1 MWTTPHVLTE
11 VSNFVGHDA
20 EDDRVLLRLVLR
32 ALAPLL
38 NETFRP
44 FSDLLAGD
52 SFLRFGITDCA
63 LHEAVRDGYLLLTAD
78 DSLADF
84 LGRQGSA
91 VLPLSLV
98 LRGL

>member
-1 MWTTPHVLTE
+1 MLTE
-11 VSNFVGHDA
+11 VSNFVGHEP

-32 ALAPLL
+32 ELAPWL

-44 FSDLLAGD
+44 FADLHAGE

-63 LHEAVRDGYLLLTAD
+63 LHEAARSGYLLLTAD

-98 LRGL
+98 LSGL